1 MKQVS
6 YSQLMMYVRC
16 PEHWLFR
23 YKLGI
28 KRQPRKVFKHGFALH
43 ETLQYHFEQKKEDG
57 KGIQLAEAKEFFV
70 HSFASALEDYRQE
83 LAEARP
89 FLTREYLSK
98 ERSIRI
104 EDLINTGLKGLE
116 VYFKQLN
123 RYIDPDLIEE
133 PFRFQARPAL
143 PALPTG
149 QAGGRQGLEVVG
161 RIDLPDKK
169 GVIHEL
175 KTTRATPNRQDIR
188 SDAQLAIYQI
198 GYKEATGRA
207 PSGISKD
214 YIVLS
219 KNNSKLVRFRVARP
233 FIDKRTVLRN
243 IAAVADAIENNIF
256 YCIHPAESWV
266 CSKEWCGYY
275 KLHQEV
281 KKLGLS
287 AFLEKYVPRRRRRT
301 RAGEL

>member
-1 MKQVS
+1 MS
-6 YSQLMMYVRC
+6 YSQLMTYVRC

-43 ETLQYHFEQKKEDG
+43 ETLQYHFEQKKQDG

-70 HSFASALEDYRQE
+70 NSFTSALEDYRQE

-98 ERSIRI
+98 ERSIRA
-104 EDLINTGLKGLE
+104 EDLVDTGLRGLE

-133 PFRFQARPAL
+133 PFSFFARP
-143 PALPTG
+143 
-149 QAGGRQGLEVVG
+149 GLEVTG
-161 RIDLPDKK
+161 RIDLADKK

-175 KTTRATPNRQDIR
+175 KTTRVTPNKQDIR

-198 GYKEATGRA
+198 GYQEATGRA

-219 KNNSKLVRFRVARP
+219 KNNSKIVRFHVVRP

-243 IAAVADAIENNIF
+243 IAAIADAIQNNIF
-256 YCIHPAESWV
+256 YCIHPAESWI
-266 CSKEWCGYY
+266 CSKEWCPYY

-281 KKLGLS
+281 KKLGLP
-287 AFLEKYVPRRRRRT
+287 AFLKKYAPRRRYFKKSQK
-301 RAGEL
+301 GV

>member
-1 MKQVS
+1 MS
-6 YSQLMMYVRC
+6 YSQLMTYVRC

-57 KGIQLAEAKEFFV
+57 KGIQLGEAKEFFV
-70 HSFASALEDYRQE
+70 NSFTSTLEDYRQE

-104 EDLINTGLKGLE
+104 EDLVDTGLRGLE
-116 VYFKQLN
+116 VYFKHLN
-123 RYIDPDLIEE
+123 RYIDPDLVEE
-133 PFRFQARPAL
+133 PFSFLARPAC
-143 PALPTG
+143 
-149 QAGGRQGLEVVG
+149 AGRLGLEVTG
-161 RIDLPDKK
+161 RIDLADKK

-175 KTTRATPNRQDIR
+175 KTTRVTPNKQDIR

-198 GYKEATGRA
+198 GYEAVSGRA

-219 KNNSKLVRFRVARP
+219 KNNSKIVRFRVARP

-243 IAAVADAIENNIF
+243 IATIADAIQNNIF
-256 YCIHPAESWV
+256 YCIHPTESWL

-281 KKLGLS
+281 KKLGLP
-287 AFLEKYVPRRRRRT
+287 AFLEKYAPPSRRYFKKSRKRV
-301 RAGEL
+301 